1 MPGAE
6 LARPPVHRIT
16 LAQLAMLACICLPLL
31 AWDAV
36 LAWSV
41 AAGGLVAI
49 IPQAYFAHLA
59 FRRRGAR
66 AARAMARAGYAGEIG
81 KFLLSVAG
89 FAVVFATVRPIHGLS
104 VFTGFLVML
113 AIQIFGSWLL
123 LARGR

>member
-16 LAQLAMLACICLPLL
+16 LAQLATLALLCLPLL
-31 AWDAV
+31 AYDEV
-36 LAWSV
+36 IAWSL

-59 FRRRGAR
+59 FRWRGAKS
-66 AARAMARAGYAGEIG
+66 ARAMARSSYAGEIG

-104 VFTGFLVML
+104 VFIGFLVML
-113 AIQIFGSWLL
+113 AIQITGSWLL
-123 LARGR
+123 LSRSR